1 MLQFQAGLGLALFP
15 LLAWVMC
22 APRERLAP
30 IKALRLVLVGVG
42 LQFFIAGLFLLIP
55 QLTLVFNLLA
65 RAVAALQAATKEGMV
80 MVFGYLAGGPA
91 PFEVAN
97 PQNGFILATQALPL
111 ILLMSVLSKLLYHF
125 GILQRVVGFFA
136 WCLDKSLGVSGPLGT
151 ATAANI
157 FVGMV
162 EAPLLVRP
170 YIASMSRGALFATM
184 TTGMATVAGTV
195 LALYASLLQAKVPGA
210 AGHVLVASVMSAPAA
225 IIIAKLMVPWSD
237 APEPAAEGEGDEAEA
252 VTAVPEEAGGGVMN
266 AIAEGTSDGLRLIA
280 YVAAMIVVMVS
291 LIALVNM
298 VLGLVSF
305 EGGFKLTVEAI
316 FGWIAAPL
324 AWLAG
329 IPWAEAPAAGELIG
343 VKTVL
348 NEFIAFV
355 KLSALPE
362 TALSERSRTILT
374 YVLCGF
380 ANPGSLGIMVG
391 GLIAMAPERRD
402 EIIRL
407 GPRSLIA
414 GTLATL
420 MTGAVIGVIS

>member
-1 MLQFQAGLGLALFP
+1 MLQLQAVLGLVIFP
-15 LLAWVMC
+15 IFAWLMC
-22 APRERLAP
+22 APSSRLSP
-30 IKALRLVLVGVG
+30 VSALRLVGIGIV
-42 LQFFIAGLFLLIP
+42 LQFLVAGVFLLIP
-55 QLTLVFNLLA
+55 QLTILFDLLA
-65 RAVAALQAATKEGMV
+65 RMVSALQAASKEGMV

-91 PFEVAN
+91 PFEMTN
-97 PQNGFILATQALPL
+97 PHNAFVLATQALPL

-136 WCLDKSLGVSGPLGT
+136 RCLDKTLGVPGALGT

-184 TTGMATVAGTV
+184 TAGMATVAGTV
-195 LALYASLLQAKVPGA
+195 LALYASLLEKQVPGA

-225 IIIAKLMVPWSD
+225 IILAKLMVPW
-237 APEPAAEGEGDEAEA
+237 GDDEEA
-252 VTAVPEEAGGGVMN
+252 VQDKGEDAVAVELDKQKTGVMD
-266 AIAEGTSDGLRLIA
+266 AIAGGTSDGLKLIA
-280 YVAAMIVVMVS
+280 YVAAMMVVMVS
-291 LIALVNM
+291 LVALINM
-298 VLGLVSF
+298 VLGLVTF
-305 EGGFKLTVEAI
+305 PGGFKLTVEAI

-329 IPWAEAPAAGELIG
+329 IAWDDALAAGELIG

-355 KLSALPE
+355 KLSQVPE
-362 TALSERSRTILT
+362 GVMSERTRTILT
-374 YVLCGF
+374 YVMCGF
-380 ANPGSLGIMVG
+380 ANPGSLGIMAG
-391 GLIAMAPERRD
+391 GLIAMAPERRA
-402 EIIRL
+402 EILAL
-407 GPRSLIA
+407 GPRSLVA

-420 MTGAVIGVIS
+420 MTGAVVGVIS